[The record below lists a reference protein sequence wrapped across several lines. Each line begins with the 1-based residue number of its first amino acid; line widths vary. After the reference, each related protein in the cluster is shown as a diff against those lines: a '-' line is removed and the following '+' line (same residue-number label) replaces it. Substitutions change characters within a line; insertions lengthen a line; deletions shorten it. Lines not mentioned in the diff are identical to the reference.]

1 MTTRLRKTL
10 LTSAAFLMTTGV
22 ASANLLTEDDPFAGE
37 RALTPTELSEARG
50 GFSAGG
56 FNFNFGVTFSPVFGD
71 GGVFGDNGSPIPDEG
86 LFGDDGLFGSDG
98 VFGEGGVFG
107 DTGAPGN
114 SSSNTSTTLTDVS
127 LSTETTT
134 TTTTSQSQPA
144 PTGGGTGAP
153 TTSAS
158 PSSATTSGGGNSSGA
173 GGTQTLASGQGGG
186 APSAPTVDVNAP
198 DAPSSAQGSAHQPQP
213 ANAGQSAA
221 LPTNE
226 AAGGQGDS
234 KVVVDTVPTG
244 TNLVPQQSSPQD
256 AASMQQNYAGMNVSE
271 VIKQQL
277 TFVYNNT
284 KDGAKL
290 QQDVDFNIDIS
301 NYDQNIARMGIAS
314 SVARAIPDRSIFNN
328 LF

>member
-71 GGVFGDNGSPIPDEG
+71 GGVFGDKGGPIPEEG
-86 LFGDDGLFGSDG
+86 LFGNDGLFGSDG
-98 VFGEGGVFG
+98 VFGNK
-107 DTGAPGN
+107 GAPGN
-114 SSSNTSTTLTDVS
+114 SSSSTSTNLTDVS
-127 LSTETTT
+127 LSTTETTT
-134 TTTTSQSQPA
+134 NSQSQPA
-144 PTGGGTGAP
+144 PSSGGTGAP
-153 TTSAS
+153 TSSAP
-158 PSSATTSGGGNSSGA
+158 PSSTTASGGGHASSTPGSQA
-173 GGTQTLASGQGGG
+173 SASGQGGG
-186 APSAPTVDVNAP
+186 APSTPTGNLNAP
-198 DAPSSAQGSAHQPQP
+198 DAPSSSQGGAAHQPQL
-213 ANAGQSAA
+213 ANAGQTGA

-226 AAGGQGDS
+226 AAGAGGQKGD
-234 KVVVDTVPTG
+234 KVIVDTVPTG